1 MNWFYRLE
9 NIEDLKKGKCGNLE
23 SKRGI
28 TLIAL
33 VITIIILLLLAGISI
48 NMITSQDGIL
58 NKATKAKE
66 ETSIA
71 NLKEKVELAVTE
83 WNLEKESNDSY
94 TTTLEEY
101 LESKDEIASAK
112 LSEPLTWIS
121 GDTVITISE
130 GNKVTV
136 GNKSKNL
143 IRNGYL
149 ENKNND
155 NFPNLHYN
163 QGGYLTYTT
172 NELANFPRYF
182 GSMSN
187 DYVSIDSSRKY
198 KVSITAKT
206 DNINSKI
213 WLGIAQFDIDYN
225 NIAGENFMYVQN
237 TLTYLTEDLK
247 NGDTEIH
254 LNDISNFQYNQNI
267 KSYKKGLIFWNYKD
281 STGYQY
287 EPLTYSRNIYI
298 DLYDYSDDEP
308 ALDKENNIIKLKE
321 PWSKGTIETG
331 TQVSQSDDDETYN
344 YVFYNTSMSENWKT
358 KSKTIQ
364 GIINDGTNNNTRK
377 FRPGAKYIKF
387 VYYSEVFDASQNA
400 TAYMKDIVFEEVE
413 E

>member
-9 NIEDLKKGKCGNLE
+9 NIEDLKKGKSGNLE

-143 IRNGYL
+143 VKNGYL

-155 NFPNLHYN
+155 NFPKFSYN
-163 QGGYLTYTT
+163 QDGYLYVVGNSNSFPRYLTYMSTEYVPVDTSKKYRESFTFKT
-172 NELANFPRYF
+172 NNVNANNY
-182 GSMSN
+182 
-187 DYVSIDSSRKY
+187 
-198 KVSITAKT
+198 
-206 DNINSKI
+206 
-213 WLGIAQFDIDYN
+213 LGIIEYDIDYN
-225 NIAGENFMYVQN
+225 TILSQNFMYVKN
-237 TLTYLTEDLK
+237 TLTYLTKDLK
-247 NGDTEIH
+247 NGDTEVH
-254 LNDISNFQYNQNI
+254 LNNISNFEYNQNTENF
-267 KSYKKGLIFWNYKD
+267 KKGLIFWNYKD

-287 EPLTYSRNIYI
+287 GPLTYSRNVYG
-298 DLYDYSDDEP
+298 DLFDYSESEP
-308 ALDKENNIIKLKE
+308 AIDKENNIIKLKE
-321 PWSKGTIETG
+321 PWANGTVEAG
-331 TQVSQSDDDETYN
+331 TEVSQRSQGAENHYTVTPAKFSET
-344 YVFYNTSMSENWKT
+344 WK
-358 KSKTIQ
+358 SRMNFIQ
-364 GIINDGTNNNTRK
+364 GEKTNGHTDGLGE
-377 FRPGAKYIKF
+377 FRPGTKYVKPFLRI
-387 VYYSEVFDASQNA
+387 SMFDESQNA
-400 TAYMKDIVFEEVE
+400 TDYIKCIVFEEVE